1 MSLFNTTAFRSALGQ
16 FPTGVAVVT
25 TLDED
30 NNKVG
35 MTISSFNSVSLN
47 PPLVLWSIDKQAG
60 CFDAFQQCTYYAI
73 NILAEQQQDVSN
85 TFAQQNIDKFANIK
99 HTTGNHNIPLLED
112 CCAVFQCKIE
122 HRYDGG
128 DHIIIVGRVED
139 FSENKKAPLVFH
151 NGAYAE
157 LK

>member
-1 MSLFNTTAFRSALGQ
+1 MSLFDTTAFRSALGQ

-25 TLDED
+25 TLDKD
-30 NNKVG
+30 GKKAG
-35 MTISSFNSVSLN
+35 MTVSSFNSVSLD

-60 CFDAFQQCTYYAI
+60 CFDAFQQCTHYAI
-73 NILAEQQQDVSN
+73 NLLSAQQQDVSN
-85 TFAQQNIDKFANIK
+85 TFAQQNIDKFANAK
-99 HTTGNHNIPLLED
+99 HTISNENIPLLDD

-128 DHIIIVGRVED
+128 DHVIIVGRVNN
-139 FSENKKAPLVFH
+139 FSENKTAPLVFH

-157 LK
+157 LT